1 MLNLKVIIHTTV
13 VVKHTTIVVAER
25 TAEVVAVH
33 TTKEVDR
40 IITEEVDRITTEEVI
55 VRIITEEGII
65 LVNHIVVGEW
75 AVGTTSKGQAATEQ
89 QLKAVESLQHLR
101 QRV

>member
-1 MLNLKVIIHTTV
+1 VLNLKVIIHTTV

-40 IITEEVDRITTEEVI
+40 IITEG
-55 VRIITEEGII
+55 GII
-65 LVNHIVVGEW
+65 LVNHIVVGER
-75 AVGTTSKGQAATEQ
+75 AVSTTSKGQAAIEQ

>member
-1 MLNLKVIIHTTV
+1 MLNLKVTIHTTV
-13 VVKHTTIVVAER
+13 VVKHTTIVVAEHTTIVVAER

-40 IITEEVDRITTEEVI
+40 ITTEEVI
-55 VRIITEEGII
+55 VRITEEGII
-65 LVNHIVVGEW
+65 LVNHIVVVER
-75 AVGTTSKGQAATEQ
+75 AVSITSKGQAATEQ
-89 QLKAVESLQHLR
+89 LLKAVESLQHLH

>member
-1 MLNLKVIIHTTV
+1 VLNLKVIIHTTV

-40 IITEEVDRITTEEVI
+40 IITEEVI
-55 VRIITEEGII
+55 VRITEEAIARITEGGII
-65 LVNHIVVGEW
+65 LVNHIVVGER
-75 AVGTTSKGQAATEQ
+75 AVSTTSKGQAAIEQ